1 MTRHNP
7 PTIAVFDSGIGGL
20 SVLEAIVQRFPGAH
34 YIYACDSK
42 GFPYG
47 TKADQQV
54 TDLVTEFTTG
64 LLGRFTHIDILVIAC
79 NTASTVALE
88 HLRSCLMLPIVG
100 VVPALKPAAQMSRT
114 ATIGLLATPATIQR
128 PYTQKL
134 IEEFARGRRV
144 LKQGSSALVSLAEAK
159 LRAAWDSSTMVD
171 LVAQELAPLF
181 DQSPRENFKKLDTV
195 VLGCTHFPHLLDE
208 LKKTAPWPVQW
219 VDSGQAIAA
228 RVGVLLDEKGHDP
241 KSIST
246 QPPAPLTWYE
256 PHREGNGSRPVPAAV
271 YQMFSEVLV

>member
-1 MTRHNP
+1 MTSKNP

-20 SVLEAIVQRFPGAH
+20 SILEAIGQRFPGAR
-34 YIYACDSK
+34 YVYGCDSK

-47 TKADQQV
+47 TKTDQEV
-54 TDLVTEFTTG
+54 IDLVSDFIRE
-64 LLGRFTHIDILVIAC
+64 LLARHQQIEILVIAC

-88 HLRSCLMLPIVG
+88 HLRSHLTKPIVG

-114 ATIGLLATPATIQR
+114 ATIGLLATPATINR

-144 LKQGSSALVSLAEAK
+144 LRQGSSVLVSLAEAK
-159 LRAAWDSSTMVD
+159 LRGGWAPEMLS
-171 LVAQELAPLF
+171 LVAQELVPLF

-195 VLGCTHFPHLLDE
+195 VLGCTHFPHLLEE

-219 VDSGQAIAA
+219 IDSGQAIAA
-228 RVGVLLDEKGHDP
+228 RVGVLLDEGGYDLESLRTP
-241 KSIST
+241 GTSALS
-246 QPPAPLTWYE
+246 WYE
-256 PHREGNGSRPVPAAV
+256 PHREGNGSRPIPQMV
-271 YQMFSEVLV
+271 YQLFGTVQS